1 MPFAHS
7 RHTSGAVTVCGRRSM
22 SVSAPGTLA
31 ASCLLLLHLPT
42 AQKEVTQAWGP
53 DAPKTKPR
61 PWLSLDTCP
70 LPSRAAVWAASRHEE
85 PRATPNAGHESI
97 MCDSQLTFISHLPPE
112 RKFTSLFFSSEK
124 VPASTSKSVKLA
136 SPEGG
141 GPGSLRVAP
150 EKEE

>member
-31 ASCLLLLHLPT
+31 ASCLLHLPT

-85 PRATPNAGHESI
+85 PRATPNVGHESV
-97 MCDSQLTFISHLPPE
+97 MHDSQLTFISHFPPE
-112 RKFTSLFFSSEK
+112 VKVTNLFFSSEK
-124 VPASTSKSVKLA
+124 VPASTNDSVKLA

-141 GPGSLRVAP
+141 GPGLLRVAP